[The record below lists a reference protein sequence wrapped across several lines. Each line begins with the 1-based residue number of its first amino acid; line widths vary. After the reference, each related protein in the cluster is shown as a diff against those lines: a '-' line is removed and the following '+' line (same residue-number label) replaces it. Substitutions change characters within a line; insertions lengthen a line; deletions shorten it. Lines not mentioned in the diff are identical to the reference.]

1 MAVRIVTDSTADL
14 PFKIAEEHNI
24 SVIPLNV
31 HFGEEVL
38 KDGIDIWSEEF
49 YHRLRNEF
57 LLPNTSQPSP
67 GEFLEV
73 YKKAAQPGDTIIS
86 IHISEALSGTLG
98 SARIA
103 AEMMGPDY
111 RVEVV
116 DSRTVCMA
124 LGLIAMRAAR
134 LARAGATVDDIL
146 KRIAVWKDEVKI
158 YFTVNSLEHLQRSGR
173 IGKASAFLGTLLNIK
188 PVLSVMDGVVIPVE
202 KIRGNFQKVAE
213 QMVDLLAE
221 RFGRQPLMVSIL
233 HSDLPEA
240 AQTIRGLAET
250 KLQIDELV
258 TTLVG
263 PVVGSHAGP
272 NTVGILALPAKHE

>member
-14 PFKIAEEHNI
+14 PFNIAADNGI
-24 SVIPLNV
+24 TIIPLNV
-31 HFGEEVL
+31 HFGEEL
-38 KDGIDIWSEEF
+38 FKDGVDIWSEEF

-73 YKKAAQPGDTIIS
+73 YQKVAQPGDIIIS
-86 IHISEALSGTLG
+86 LHISEEMSGTLG

-103 AEMMGPDY
+103 AEMVGPEY

-124 LGLIAMRAAR
+124 LGLLAIRAAR
-134 LARAGATVDDIL
+134 LAKAGASANYIL
-146 KRIAVWKDEVKI
+146 KQIAVWKEEVKI
-158 YFTVNSLEHLQRSGR
+158 YFTVSSLEHLQRTGR

-188 PVLSVMDGVVIPVE
+188 PLLSVVDGVVSPVE
-202 KIRGNFQKVAE
+202 KIRGNFQKVAQ

-233 HSDLPEA
+233 HSDLPETV
-240 AQTIRGLAET
+240 QIVKGLAEA
-250 KLQIDELV
+250 KLEIDELII
-258 TTLVG
+258 TLVG

-272 NTVGILALPAKHE
+272 NTVGILALPANHE